1 MELTTYI
8 SFCIAS
14 FLMALM
20 PGPDNIYVL
29 TESLSKG
36 ARNGL
41 WIAFGLNSGV
51 VVHTLLA
58 ASGLS
63 LILKESELAF
73 QLLSYLGAA
82 YLFYLAFQAA
92 KEKIEVDLKSSN
104 STTSDSSLY
113 LYRKGVLMN
122 LLNPK
127 VSLFFIAFLPQFI
140 NQSTESLILQALLL
154 GLTFLVIG
162 FITFGSIAIGTSQ
175 LRRIFLNQKFLKGM
189 KWLKV
194 IVLIVLAIFLLV
206 P

>member
-29 TESLSKG
+29 TESLAKG

-82 YLFYLAFQAA
+82 YLFYLAFQAT
-92 KEKIEVDLKSSN
+92 KEKIEVDGGMGPATLKAIQN
-104 STTSDSSLY
+104 LE
-113 LYRKGVLMN
+113 LERVRAYRVLRFAN
-122 LLNPK
+122 
-127 VSLFFIAFLPQFI
+127 
-140 NQSTESLILQALLL
+140 
-154 GLTFLVIG
+154 LVIKKPEQER
-162 FITFGSIAIGTSQ
+162 FWFGWY
-175 LRRIFLNQKFLKGM
+175 RRSM
-189 KWLKV
+189 EV
-194 IVLIVLAIFLLV
+194 
-206 P
+206 